1 MGRGEREE
9 TREKREGEEKKQKKQ
24 KKKKK
29 KKNPRVSVA
38 TMELGGAGPGASIV
52 PEVQNPAICHRFL

>member
-9 TREKREGEEKKQKKQ
+9 TREKREGEEKKQK

>member
-9 TREKREGEEKKQKKQ
+9 TREKREGEEKKQKK